1 MPFSGSPHVRFWA
14 ASMSMCGA
22 LALLLLVRR
31 RARDRRVRR
40 SSEAPAASHL
50 KCVAVDLDGTLWP
63 GVLAEGLP
71 VAHADWP
78 EHRALQGVLEEIEAC
93 GVLLVSCS
101 RNDEQFVL
109 DNWPAAEMCS
119 LRPENFVGHCFGWRP
134 KGERLREF
142 AAAVGVKHESL
153 LFIDDR
159 AQERDEVR
167 AALPAVR

>member
-1 MPFSGSPHVRFWA
+1 MQLSMPNVRLWV
-14 ASMSMCGA
+14 ASLCGA
-22 LALLLLVRR
+22 LALHLLLRR
-31 RARDRRVRR
+31 RARDRRACR
-40 SSEAPAASHL
+40 SSGSPAVASHL

-63 GVLAEGLP
+63 GVLAEGLA
-71 VAHADWP
+71 VAHAGWA
-78 EHRALQGVLEEIEAC
+78 EHRALQIVLKEIETC

-109 DNWPAAEMCS
+109 NNWPSAEMCS
-119 LRPENFVGHCFGWRP
+119 LRPDNFVGHCFGWRP
-134 KGERLREF
+134 KSERLREF

-167 AALPAVR
+167 AALPTVR